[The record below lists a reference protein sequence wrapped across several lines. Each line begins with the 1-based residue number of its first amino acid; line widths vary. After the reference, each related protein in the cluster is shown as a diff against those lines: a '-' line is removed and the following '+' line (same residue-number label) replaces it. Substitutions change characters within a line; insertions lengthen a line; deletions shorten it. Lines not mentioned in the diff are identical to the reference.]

1 MPSSKG
7 SSKPRDET
15 HISNV
20 SCIGRAC
27 SLPLAPPGKSL
38 LNSSIV
44 LLPQS
49 CLNLCDPIDCS
60 PPGSSVHGILQ
71 ARILEWIAILFFR
84 GSSWPRDRTQ
94 ISLTVGRR
102 FTIWATREVQGW
114 LGLWWG
120 GTSIPWSTHFTKV
133 FLLVFRIW
141 SHHEG
146 IQCFSRY
153 EEMQGL
159 RSQNLFLKTSKYL

>member
-1 MPSSKG
+1 M
-7 SSKPRDET
+7 D
-15 HISNV
+15 
-20 SCIGRAC
+20 C
-27 SLPLAPPGKSL
+27 SL
-38 LNSSIV
+38 
-44 LLPQS
+44 
-49 CLNLCDPIDCS
+49 
-60 PPGSSVHGILQ
+60 PGSSVHWVFQ
-71 ARILEWIAILFFR
+71 ARILEWVGISFSR
-84 GSSWPRDRTQ
+84 RSSWLRDWTRVP
-94 ISLTVGRR
+94 LTVGRR

-159 RSQNLFLKTSKYL
+159 RSQNLFLKTSNYLKTRSHQIPWSAECLTAPWTPSGCVAGQQPQGDGVQSP